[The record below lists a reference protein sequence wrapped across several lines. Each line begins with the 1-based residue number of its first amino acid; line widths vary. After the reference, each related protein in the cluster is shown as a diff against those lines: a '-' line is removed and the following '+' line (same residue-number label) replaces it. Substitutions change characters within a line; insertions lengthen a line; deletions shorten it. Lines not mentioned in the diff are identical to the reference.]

1 MMLSDKGMIRCEN
14 MISYV
19 WRIMKE
25 SNKNYISQYNK
36 RNYVSFLLR
45 VPKKEMDII
54 QKMNSLPSKN
64 HYLLELLDKDVHSAV
79 LKLKDIKK
87 ILKEYLAKY
96 DIHEIYLFGSYAR
109 GEAKERSDVDI
120 LCERGE
126 VRTLI
131 QKEKLVEEIE
141 SRLGKPVD
149 LLFLDA
155 KMPIAFKEEIEKD
168 LIRLC

>member
-1 MMLSDKGMIRCEN
+1 
-14 MISYV
+14 
-19 WRIMKE
+19 MKE
-25 SNKNYISQYNK
+25 SNKHYISQYNK

-45 VPKKEMDII
+45 VPKKEMDIF
-54 QKMNSLPSKN
+54 QKMNSVPSKN
-64 HYLLELLDKDVHSAV
+64 HYLLELLDKDVHPAI

-87 ILKEYLAKY
+87 ILKVCLAKY

-141 SRLGKPVD
+141 SCLGKPVD
-149 LLFLDA
+149 LFFLDA